1 MPHPKVKIS
10 DNSGNEVA
18 VTGNALDVN
27 IASGDA
33 SIDIG
38 DVSLLLGGTA
48 ADHGA
53 GAVGD
58 PNNTLRV
65 TLASDDPAVVD
76 LAAMEV
82 LLGTIDIDTGSI
94 AGTTNGIGDVPNVIG
109 TSGLTGPPKAISV
122 AGTRSGGGFKELLVD
137 SDGNLQIDVVSAP
150 STAVTNAGTFAVQST
165 LQASDGVDI
174 GDVDVASLPSD
185 TFKATGTSFEK
196 GVLIQGSD
204 GSDRHNVRTNASGYL
219 MVDIVAAST
228 GGSVAGTPFKI
239 DGESYDTASVGIM
252 NKVVC
257 STTLGALQD
266 VGDGEITS
274 LQVNGDGALYVEV
287 TASTALTVDLG
298 SNNDVTVT
306 SGSVGHDITGMVSDV
321 NADVGE
327 TAEKIHTA
335 ADVAIKR
342 IDIQAHPDNTGYIFV
357 GDSGVAGNGSGGGI
371 RLAAGDFYSLDIDN
385 TGDVYVA
392 SSVADEDV
400 SYIYYT

>member
-94 AGTTNGIGDVPNVIG
+94 AGTTSGIGNIPNVIG
-109 TSGLTGPPKAISV
+109 TSGLTGPTKAISV

-137 SDGNLQIDVVSAP
+137 SDGNLQIDVVSGTVDLG
-150 STAVTNAGTFAVQST
+150 STDNAVLDSIVTNTTDMPNVIGTDGSTGPSKCISIGGTESDGT
-165 LQASDGVDI
+165 LQEIRVDELGRLQI
-174 GDVDVASLPSD
+174 ELAVFEPG
-185 TFKATGTSFEK
+185 ATG
-196 GVLIQGSD
+196 
-204 GSDRHNVRTNASGYL
+204 
-219 MVDIVAAST
+219 AA
-228 GGSVAGTPFKI
+228 ACLAKI
-239 DGESYDTASVGIM
+239 DSETYDTASAGIM
-252 NKVVC
+252 SKVVC
-257 STTLGALQD
+257 STTLGALTN

-274 LQVNGDGALYVEV
+274 LQVNADGALYVDGSD
-287 TASTALTVDLG
+287 STQPI
-298 SNNDVTVT
+298 S
-306 SGSVGHDITGMVSDV
+306 
-321 NADVGE
+321 
-327 TAEKIHTA
+327 
-335 ADVAIKR
+335 
-342 IDIQAHPDNTGYIFV
+342 
-357 GDSGVAGNGSGGGI
+357 
-371 RLAAGDFYSLDIDN
+371 
-385 TGDVYVA
+385 
-392 SSVADEDV
+392 
-400 SYIYYT
+400 